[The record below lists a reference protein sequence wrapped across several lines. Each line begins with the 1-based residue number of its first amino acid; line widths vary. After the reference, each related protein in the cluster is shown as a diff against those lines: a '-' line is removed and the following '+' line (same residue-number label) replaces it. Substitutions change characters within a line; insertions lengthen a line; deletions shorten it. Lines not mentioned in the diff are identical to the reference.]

1 MSSGSQALKTS
12 QIKAITAVFL
22 FLGAA
27 SLVQAQTI
35 IVVDWALDEE
45 PTNNNHTCQYTQ
57 GGLFFPDTTGSGAGK
72 CTLRRALREAGAISD
87 PDFCSG
93 CTPVTIIFSG
103 LNGADANADDVQF
116 NDGQWILPVS
126 NAGNVSDFGLYPQ
139 TILDASGEIT
149 IQGPAIDVQGNN
161 EMPVVMIESGK
172 TLEIELSQVTIRN
185 LGFFGGMSIHAKEA
199 DIRLENSTWGLSPDG
214 SEVVF
219 GDPNSNID
227 NLAGNHGVLGSN
239 KAENLL
245 VQNSIISGAGTNAIE
260 VNANT
265 MGLQIL
271 YNWIGTNVDGTVPPV
286 PASLVCRTFTTIS
299 PNPGDLDENEWFGG
313 SGINIAGTGA
323 VIQGNVIAGLQNI
336 RSTND
341 TPPQALTVFGAL
353 HTIEDNII
361 GQDIHGNGIGVC
373 GQGIKF
379 STRTDVLDPANN
391 GHLVVGNVIDSS
403 RNGFE
408 NTKGAILWTDISSPG
423 FRDSGNTVRGNIV
436 INGPEKYFEMGPM
449 IASAIRLFEPAEI
462 TSVAGTVV
470 TGGNNNSNIL
480 GDPSPCPNCLIDFYL
495 DDSDA
500 EEEALAHLGSTMA
513 NANGDFTFNLAA
525 PLANDFGIRTT
536 STSQANDVIPNTW
549 AGTTST
555 MSNQVY
561 GVTIDLIFRNSFE

>member
-1 MSSGSQALKTS
+1 MKTS
-12 QIKAITAVFL
+12 QISAVTAIVL
-22 FLGAA
+22 LLGAA
-27 SLVQAQTI
+27 SILEAQTT

-87 PDFCSG
+87 PDFCAK
-93 CTPVTIIFSG
+93 CTPVTIVFSG
-103 LNGADANADDVQF
+103 LNGADGNADDAQF
-116 NDGQWILPVS
+116 NDGQWVLPVS
-126 NAGNVSDFGLYPQ
+126 DASNVSDFGLYPQ

-185 LGFFGGMSIHAKEA
+185 LGFFGGMSIHVKEA
-199 DIRLENSTWGLSPDG
+199 DNTLENSTWGLSPDG

-219 GDPNSNID
+219 GDPNFNID

-245 VQNSIISGAGTNAIE
+245 VQNNIISGAGTNAIE
-260 VNANT
+260 VNSNT

-271 YNWIGTNVDGTVPPV
+271 YNWIGTNANGTVPPV
-286 PASLVCRTFTTIS
+286 PSSLVCRTFTTIS
-299 PNPGDLDENEWFGG
+299 PNPGDLDANEWFGG

-323 VIQGNVIAGLQNI
+323 VIQGNVISGLQNI

-361 GQDIHGNGIGVC
+361 GQDIDGNRLGVC

-379 STRTDVLDPANN
+379 STLTDVISPVNN
-391 GHLVVGNVIDSS
+391 GHLVVSNVIDSS

-408 NTKGAILWTDISSPG
+408 NTKGAILWTDISNPA

-436 INGPEKYFEMGPM
+436 INGPERYFEIGPM
-449 IASAIRLFEPAEI
+449 IAPAIRQFEPAEI
-462 TSVAGTVV
+462 TSVVGTVV

-480 GDPSPCPNCLIDFYL
+480 GNPSPCPNCLIDFYL

-500 EEEALAHLGSTMA
+500 DEEALEHLGSTMA
-513 NANGDFTFNLAA
+513 DANGDFTFNLSA
-525 PLANDFGIRTT
+525 PLSNGFGIRTT

-555 MSNQVY
+555 MSDQVY
-561 GVTIDLIFRNSFE
+561 GLSNDLIFRNGFEE